1 MKHPQSTVIILTLAS
16 VFASTSRAAEAAGD
30 KIGGKPSE
38 TVIELSPFTVSASTD
53 RGYQATSTLA
63 GSRLNTPL
71 RDVGAPVSVLT
82 KDFFTDMGAT
92 DAASVLAFTASM
104 EVTGV
109 QGNFAGGGLTG
120 GAQFFDITAER
131 TTPQS
136 SGQRVR
142 GLARASITRGFFLT
156 DIPFDSFNTDRVT
169 ISRGP
174 NALLFGIG
182 EVGGIID
189 NSVKPAETFGNSGEA
204 TVRFGLRGSHREN
217 LDFNFALVPNR
228 VALRIAGLREATE
241 FQQRPAFEQADRLYL
256 ALKAVLFENKK
267 SGILGPLT
275 LKANGEYGRT
285 VANPP
290 NVVPPLDGVT
300 PWFSAPSYSASEIRA
315 LNDGA
320 LPARIAWAG
329 NGGYVPKLTVDNRTG
344 LFTEANIPNAGLTP
358 WFFQLPVTYNSPG
371 AQRASVGLPDASIAG
386 VIGRVQWQLLNPA
399 SPPNTRQVDFLGVAP
414 LEYLGLLPGYTSPVV
429 QNRAMLDNTKLM
441 VAGDGSRVR
450 ESFDAKNVSL
460 DQVLAG
466 GRGGI
471 QFAYD
476 RQRYENKSQLV
487 HANTNSN
494 MLIVDINSYLPD
506 LQPNPNVGRAY
517 IMSQGNGDDMAE
529 RIRTTRREAAQA
541 TAFYRFDFTEKSGVA
556 RWLGR
561 HTLTGFWGT
570 QEIDRSFLFSNP
582 VWTDVPGATTN
593 IAGALAGPLLNGPRM
608 KVMQVNYLT
617 SSLQNL
623 TAANQVRITDYVTN
637 PIPRNG
643 DRYRQVYSHFG
654 APRRNPQ
661 NGTPTFT
668 DEFQVYYALNDG
680 DRTVQKIES
689 KVASWQG
696 EFWRGNLIAM
706 LGARRDISRT
716 YSSPGVARLANGEW
730 DIRNMDIDYAAPST
744 NSGNTVTKSLVLHV
758 PKAWTKALPVNVSAH
773 FSESGNFTADL
784 ARNDIKRNP
793 LGNPV
798 GRTRDYGITLELRDR
813 ALSLRLNR
821 FETSSDAVSSGLGGG
836 GLAGGAITTMLERT
850 FENSRTL
857 TIQQYLGAPGQPP
870 GAVARFASYQQL
882 YDTIL
887 NLSLAKSHGN
897 RYNTVDGANGQPF
910 GASLNP
916 VQRPTITNSYTA
928 KGYEAE
934 LVGRLTPS
942 WNVSLNYSQQE
953 TVQSDTA
960 VLAAAVARLHRQE
973 IAASGLNG
981 LLDSVTRNE
990 PFTYESRF
998 VAGTFNALTAV
1009 LARDG
1014 AIAAE
1019 QRKHRVNLV
1028 SNYRFTEGRLRGFQ
1042 FGGSL
1047 RWQSKAAVGYR
1058 SLSTTAGVVVP
1069 DLQNAYFDD
1078 PLFNGDVMIG
1088 YERKLGNRIGWKV
1101 QLNVLNLIGSKKYI
1115 PVLINP
1121 DGRVAVVRNPNP
1133 VDVFLSNTFT
1143 F

>member
-1 MKHPQSTVIILTLAS
+1 
-16 VFASTSRAAEAAGD
+16 
-30 KIGGKPSE
+30 
-38 TVIELSPFTVSASTD
+38 
-53 RGYQATSTLA
+53 
-63 GSRLNTPL
+63 
-71 RDVGAPVSVLT
+71 
-82 KDFFTDMGAT
+82 
-92 DAASVLAFTASM
+92 
-104 EVTGV
+104 
-109 QGNFAGGGLTG
+109 
-120 GAQFFDITAER
+120 
-131 TTPQS
+131 
-136 SGQRVR
+136 
-142 GLARASITRGFFLT
+142 
-156 DIPFDSFNTDRVT
+156 
-169 ISRGP
+169 
-174 NALLFGIG
+174 
-182 EVGGIID
+182 
-189 NSVKPAETFGNSGEA
+189 
-204 TVRFGLRGSHREN
+204 
-217 LDFNFALVPNR
+217 
-228 VALRIAGLREATE
+228 
-241 FQQRPAFEQADRLYL
+241 
-256 ALKAVLFENKK
+256 
-267 SGILGPLT
+267 
-275 LKANGEYGRT
+275 
-285 VANPP
+285 
-290 NVVPPLDGVT
+290 VV
-300 PWFSAPSYSASEIRA
+300 
-315 LNDGA
+315 
-320 LPARIAWAG
+320 
-329 NGGYVPKLTVDNRTG
+329 
-344 LFTEANIPNAGLTP
+344 
-358 WFFQLPVTYNSPG
+358 
-371 AQRASVGLPDASIAG
+371 
-386 VIGRVQWQLLNPA
+386 
-399 SPPNTRQVDFLGVAP
+399 
-414 LEYLGLLPGYTSPVV
+414 
-429 QNRAMLDNTKLM
+429 
-441 VAGDGSRVR
+441 
-450 ESFDAKNVSL
+450 
-460 DQVLAG
+460 
-466 GRGGI
+466 
-471 QFAYD
+471 
-476 RQRYENKSQLV
+476 
-487 HANTNSN
+487 
-494 MLIVDINSYLPD
+494 
-506 LQPNPNVGRAY
+506 
-517 IMSQGNGDDMAE
+517 
-529 RIRTTRREAAQA
+529 
-541 TAFYRFDFTEKSGVA
+541 

-570 QEIDRSFLFSNP
+570 QEIDRSFLFRNP
-582 VWTDVPGATTN
+582 VWTDVPGANTN

-617 SSLQNL
+617 PSLQSL

-680 DRTVQKIES
+680 DRTIQKIES

-696 EFWRGNLIAM
+696 EFWRGHLIAM

-758 PKAWTKALPVNVSAH
+758 PKAWTKALPTNVSAH

-793 LGNPV
+793 LGNPT
-798 GRTRDYGITLELRDR
+798 GKTRDYGITLELRDR

-821 FETSSDAVSSGLGGG
+821 FETSSEAVSSGLGGG
-836 GLAGGAITTMLERT
+836 GLAGGAIATMLERA
-850 FENSRTL
+850 FDNSRTL

-934 LVGRLTPS
+934 LVGRVTPS

-960 VLAAAVARLHRQE
+960 VLAAAVARLHREE

-990 PFTYESRF
+990 PQTYESRF
-998 VAGTFNALTAV
+998 VQGTFNALTAV

-1019 QRKHRVNLV
+1019 QREHRVNLV
-1028 SNYRFTEGRLRGFQ
+1028 SNYRFTAGRLKGFQ

-1058 SLSTTAGVVVP
+1058 SLSTTGGVVIP
-1069 DLQNAYFDD
+1069 DLSRPYYDD

-1088 YERKLGNRIGWKV
+1088 YQRKLSQRIGWKV
-1101 QLNVLNLIGSKKYI
+1101 QLNALNLIGSKKYI

-1133 VDVFLSNTFT
+1133 VDVFLTNTFS

>member
-1 MKHPQSTVIILTLAS
+1 MNHPQSTAVILALAS
-16 VFASTSRAAEAAGD
+16 VFAPTSRAAETPDAT
-30 KIGGKPSE
+30 KNEKPKE
-38 TVIELSPFTVSASTD
+38 TVIELSPFTVSAGTD

-82 KDFFTDMGAT
+82 RDFFTDMGAT

-104 EVTGV
+104 EVSGV

-120 GAQFFDITAER
+120 GAQHFDVTAER

-189 NSVKPAETFGNSGEA
+189 NSVKPAETYGNFGEA
-204 TVRFGLRGSHREN
+204 TVRAGLRSSHREN
-217 LDFNFALVPNR
+217 VDFNFVLVPNR
-228 VALRIAGLREATE
+228 VALRIAGLQETTE
-241 FQQRPAFEQADRLYL
+241 FQQRPAFEDVDRLYL
-256 ALKAVLFENKK
+256 ALKAVIFENKR

-275 LKANGEYGRT
+275 LKANGEFGRT

-290 NVVPPLDGVT
+290 NIVPPLDGIT
-300 PWFSAPSYSASEIRA
+300 PWFSAPPHSAAAVRS

-320 LPARIAWAG
+320 LPARIAWVG
-329 NGGYVPKLTVDNRTG
+329 NGGYVPKLIVDNRTG

-386 VIGRVQWQLLNPA
+386 VIGRVQWQLLSPTA
-399 SPPNTRQVDFLGVAP
+399 PPNTRQIDFLGVAP
-414 LEYLGLLPGYTSPVV
+414 LEFLGLMPGYTSPVV
-429 QNRAMLDNTKLM
+429 QDRSILDNTKLM

-460 DQVLAG
+460 DQLFAG

-476 RQRYENKSQLV
+476 RQRYENRSQLV
-487 HANTNSN
+487 HADTRSN
-494 MLIVDINSYLPD
+494 MLVVDINSYLPD
-506 LQPNPNVGRAY
+506 LSPNPNVGRAY
-517 IMSQGNGDDMAE
+517 VMSQGNGDDMAE
-529 RIRTTRREAAQA
+529 RTRTTRREAAQA
-541 TAFYRFDFTEKSGVA
+541 TAFYRLDFTEKSGVV

-570 QEIDRSFLFSNP
+570 QEIDRSYLFRNP
-582 VWTDVPGATTN
+582 VWVDVPGASTN
-593 IAGALAGPLLNGPRM
+593 ILGALAGPLLNGGRM
-608 KVMQVNYLT
+608 KVLQVNYLT
-617 SSLQNL
+617 PSLQNL

-637 PIPRNG
+637 PVPRNG

-654 APRRNPQ
+654 APRLNSQ
-661 NGTPTFT
+661 NRTPTFV

-680 DRTVQKIES
+680 EHTVQKIES
-689 KVASWQG
+689 KVASWQTD
-696 EFWRGNLIAM
+696 FWKGHVIAM
-706 LGARRDISRT
+706 LGVRRDISRT
-716 YSSPGVARLANGEW
+716 FSSPGVARLANGEW
-730 DIRNMDIDYAAPST
+730 DFRNMDIDYAAPST
-744 NSGNTVTKSLVLHV
+744 NSGNTVTKSVVFHV
-758 PKAWTKALPVNVSAH
+758 PKPWTKMLPADVSGH
-773 FSESGNFTADL
+773 FSESGNFTADIS
-784 ARNDIKRNP
+784 RNDIKRNP

-821 FETSSDAVSSGLGGG
+821 FETSSDAVSAAVGGNA
-836 GLAGGAITTMLERT
+836 LAGGEIVTMLQRAY
-850 FENSRTL
+850 ENSRTL
-857 TIQQYLGAPGQPP
+857 TIQQYLGAQGQPA
-870 GAVARFASYQQL
+870 GAVSRFASYQQI

-887 NLSLAKSHGN
+887 NFSLAKSHGN
-897 RYNTVDGANGQPF
+897 RFNLVDGANGQPF
-910 GASLNP
+910 GAWLNP
-916 VQRPTITNSYTA
+916 VERPTITNSFTA

-934 LVGRLTPS
+934 LVGRITPG
-942 WNVSLNYSQQE
+942 WNVSLNFSQQE

-960 VLAAAVARLHRQE
+960 LLAAAVARLHRQE
-973 IAASGLNG
+973 VAASGLNG
-981 LLDSVTRNE
+981 LLDSVTRTE
-990 PFTYESRF
+990 AFTYESRF
-998 VAGTFNALTAV
+998 VGGPFNALTAV

-1019 QRKHRVNLV
+1019 QRKYRVNLV
-1028 SNYRFTEGRLRGFQ
+1028 SNYRFTTGRLRGFQ
-1042 FGGSL
+1042 FGGAF
-1047 RWQSKAAVGYR
+1047 RGQSKAAVGYPT
-1058 SLSTTAGVVVP
+1058 LSATGGVVIP
-1069 DLQNAYFDD
+1069 DLKRPFYDD
-1078 PLFNGDVMIG
+1078 AQINGDVMLG
-1088 YERKLGNRIGWKV
+1088 YERKLNNRIGWKV
-1101 QLNVLNLIGSKKYI
+1101 QLNVLNLVRNKDYI
-1115 PVLINP
+1115 PVIINP
-1121 DGRVAVVRNPNP
+1121 DGRVTVVRNPNP
-1133 VDVFLSNTFT
+1133 IDAFLSNTFT